1 MNEKGIN
8 IKGSMPLIT
17 KNKKIV
23 SEYSPDCKLIP
34 SNILKAFIKTKILK
48 MVKNVEIFPS
58 AKVLFNKVDLK
69 K

>member
-8 IKGSMPLIT
+8 IKGSMPLII

-34 SNILKAFIKTKILK
+34 SNILNAFIKTKILK
-48 MVKNVEIFPS
+48 K
-58 AKVLFNKVDLK
+58 
-69 K
+69 